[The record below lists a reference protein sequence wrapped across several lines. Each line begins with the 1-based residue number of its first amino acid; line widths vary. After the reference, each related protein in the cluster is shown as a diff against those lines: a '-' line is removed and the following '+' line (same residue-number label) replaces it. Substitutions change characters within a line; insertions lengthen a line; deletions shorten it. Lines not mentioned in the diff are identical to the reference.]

1 MGVNSSKGFNF
12 RLMASGSNGFTEL
25 DIFKD
30 EVITVSDNVTGLF
43 DIGVLPSDF
52 TRQILVPGTKKNNAF
67 FEHVYDIAV
76 ENPYLFE
83 TNVKVPAY
91 FDFDGLYV
99 SQGYLQLNKVNVY
112 ANRFVDSYEI
122 SIFGTLSS
130 FARDINRL
138 YLTDLTSSLAQYNH
152 TASLQNITASWGGN
166 LFSGDIVYP
175 LAEYGQ
181 KIQYTPEENQFG
193 IDSVSGSL
201 CVQDFKPAIRI
212 KPVFDAIFDAAGYTY
227 SSSFMNQTFLDNVY
241 MIANRQLRYPVFYSG
256 SNGDNAINLE
266 TYGLCKFSPFSGS
279 GQTDV
284 LMSPGSDLKLPWYK
298 IESNPGGNLSSNL
311 VYGLNFSS
319 SLRGEIELNFE
330 VTQSGTPAGSGMPQF
345 SLVIKDQ
352 APATVATIPL
362 TNINN
367 YMVDVKDYNDNT
379 IKTQKFDLTTEFNTP
394 MLKSG
399 SYSFYL
405 QYTKL
410 GDTNFDVVLNPDS
423 NLKSYFQINKV
434 SQGGDGLIMN
444 IADNLPYGTSGIK
457 CVDFIKGLQKKFNLV
472 IYPDKTQQRQ
482 FIIETFNDW
491 YNRGETKDF
500 NKYINLDEKI
510 EVIPANNLAVNE
522 LNFGD
527 TLDGDYVSQ
536 QFQKENNREYGKTYY
551 VDTQNFF
558 SQGTFDVK
566 TTFASSPLIYVSGTG
581 ASGSIAGQTI
591 RAGFQSSA
599 EINTANA
606 EGASAYSQITFNSE
620 TVTYANATVFGPG
633 SATNTD
639 PISQFRYRVVAVGSQ
654 IQFEAF
660 GGETNNTIGFY
671 RIDDGGTTLL
681 STGTSFTYT
690 VTSAD
695 VSNTI
700 LNFVSNINS
709 TYL

>member
-25 DIFKD
+25 DLFKD
-30 EVITVSDNVTGLF
+30 EIITVSDNVTGLF

-52 TRQILVPGTKKNNAF
+52 TRQILVPGTKKNNYF

-122 SIFGTLSS
+122 SIFGNLSS

-138 YLTDLTSSLAQYNH
+138 YITDLTASLAQYNH
-152 TASLQNITASWGGN
+152 TSSLQNITSSWDGN
-166 LFSGDIVYP
+166 LFGGDIVYP

-181 KIQYTPEENQFG
+181 KILYTPEENQFG

-212 KPVFDAIFDAAGYTY
+212 KPVFDAIFETAGYTY

-241 MIANRQLRYPVFYSG
+241 MIANRQLRYPVYYSG
-256 SNGDNAINLE
+256 SNGINAINLE
-266 TYGLCKFSPFSGS
+266 TYGLFRTAPYSGS
-279 GQTDV
+279 GQTTV
-284 LMSPGSDLKLPWYK
+284 LLSPGSDLKLPWYK
-298 IESNPGGNLSSNL
+298 IESNPGGNLSTNL

-319 SLRGEIELNFE
+319 SLRGELQLDFE
-330 VTQSGTPAGSGMPQF
+330 VTASGTPAGSGVPQF
-345 SLVIKDQ
+345 NLVVKNQ
-352 APATVATIPL
+352 TPTTVATIPL

-367 YMVDVKDYNDNT
+367 FMVDVKDYNNNT
-379 IKTQKFDLTTEFNTP
+379 IRTEKFNLTTEFNTP
-394 MLKSG
+394 MLGPG
-399 SYSFYL
+399 SYSYYL

-410 GDTNFDVVLNPDS
+410 GDTNFDVILNP
-423 NLKSYFQINKV
+423 NNAVNSYLAINKV
-434 SQGGDGLIMN
+434 NQGGDGLTMN
-444 IADNLPYGTSGIK
+444 IADNLPYATNGIK
-457 CVDFIKGLQKKFNLV
+457 CVDFIKGIQKKYNLV

-482 FIIETFNDW
+482 FIIETFNEW
-491 YNRGETKDF
+491 YNKGETKDF

-510 EVIPANNLAVNE
+510 EVVPANNLAVNE

-527 TLDGDYVSQ
+527 RLDGDYVSQ
-536 QFQKENNREYGKTYY
+536 QFSKENNREFGKSYY
-551 VDTQNFF
+551 VDTNNFF
-558 SQGTFDVK
+558 SQGQFNVE

-599 EINTANA
+599 QITTTDPD
-606 EGASAYSQITFNSE
+606 GAAAYSQITFNSE
-620 TVTYANATVFGPG
+620 TVTYANAVTFGPG
-633 SATNTD
+633 GASETD
-639 PISQFRYRVVAVGSQ
+639 PVSQFRYRVVAVGST
-654 IQFEAF
+654 IQFEAM
-660 GGETNNTIGFY
+660 GGGTTTDIGFY
-671 RIDDGGTTLL
+671 RINDSGTTLL
-681 STGTSFTYT
+681 ATTSPYTYT
-690 VTSAD
+690 VTAAD
-695 VSNTI
+695 VSNVI

-709 TYL
+709 Y

>member
-25 DIFKD
+25 DLFKD
-30 EVITVSDNVTGLF
+30 EIITVSDNVTGLF

-52 TRQILVPGTKKNNAF
+52 TRQILVPGTKKNNYF

-122 SIFGTLSS
+122 SIFGNLSS

-138 YLTDLTSSLAQYNH
+138 YITDLTASLAQYNH
-152 TASLQNITASWGGN
+152 TSSLQNITSSWDGN
-166 LFSGDIVYP
+166 LFGGDIVYP

-181 KIQYTPEENQFG
+181 KILYTPEENQFG

-212 KPVFDAIFDAAGYTY
+212 KPVFDAIFETAGYTY

-241 MIANRQLRYPVFYSG
+241 MIANRQLRYPVYYSG
-256 SNGDNAINLE
+256 SNGNNAINLE
-266 TYGLCKFSPFSGS
+266 TYGLFRTAPYSGS
-279 GQTDV
+279 GQTTV
-284 LMSPGSDLKLPWYK
+284 LLSPGSDLKLPWYK
-298 IESNPGGNLSSNL
+298 IESNPGGNLSTDL

-319 SLRGEIELNFE
+319 SLRGEIQLDFE
-330 VTQSGTPAGSGMPQF
+330 VTASGTPAGSGVPQF
-345 SLVIKDQ
+345 NLVVKNQ
-352 APATVATIPL
+352 TPTTVATIPL

-367 YMVDVKDYNDNT
+367 FMVDVKDYNNNT
-379 IKTQKFDLTTEFNTP
+379 IRTEKFNLTTEFNTP
-394 MLKSG
+394 MLRSG
-399 SYSFYL
+399 SYSYYL

-410 GDTNFDVVLNPDS
+410 GDTNFDVILNPNNS
-423 NLKSYFQINKV
+423 VNSYLAINKV
-434 SQGGDGLIMN
+434 NQGGDGLIMN
-444 IADNLPYGTSGIK
+444 VADNLPYATNGIK
-457 CVDFIKGLQKKFNLV
+457 CVDFIKGIQKKYNLV

-482 FIIETFNDW
+482 FIIETFNEW
-491 YNRGETKDF
+491 YNKGETKDF

-527 TLDGDYVSQ
+527 RLDSDYVSQ
-536 QFQKENNREYGKTYY
+536 QFQKANNREFGKTYY
-551 VDTQNFF
+551 VDTNNFF
-558 SQGTFDVK
+558 SQGQFNVE
-566 TTFASSPLIYVSGTG
+566 TTFASSPLVYVSGTG
-581 ASGSIAGQTI
+581 ASGSIAGQTL

-599 EINTANA
+599 QITTTDPDGSA
-606 EGASAYSQITFNSE
+606 AYSQITFNSE
-620 TVTYANATVFGPG
+620 TVTYANAVTFGPG
-633 SATNTD
+633 GASETD
-639 PISQFRYRVVAVGSQ
+639 PVSQFRYRVVAVGST
-654 IQFEAF
+654 IQFEAM
-660 GGETNNTIGFY
+660 GGGTTTDIGFY

-681 STGTSFTYT
+681 ATTSPYTYT
-690 VTSAD
+690 VTAAD
-695 VSNTI
+695 VSNVV

-709 TYL
+709 Y